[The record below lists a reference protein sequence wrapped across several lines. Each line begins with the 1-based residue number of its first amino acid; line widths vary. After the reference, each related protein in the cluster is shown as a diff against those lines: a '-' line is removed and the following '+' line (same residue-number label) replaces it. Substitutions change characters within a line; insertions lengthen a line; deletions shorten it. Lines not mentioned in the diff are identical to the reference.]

1 MNVLQIKY
9 GIIWNSKK
17 TLNGKQVVPKDYNA
31 QREITLTLVRYKAE
45 YVKAFCETVH
55 FDPNTGQIIHTL
67 NAVTNID

>member
-1 MNVLQIKY
+1 MNNEHVY
-9 GIIWNSKK
+9 Y
-17 TLNGKQVVPKDYNA
+17 LNGKQ
-31 QREITLTLVRYKAE
+31 VRYKAE

>member
-1 MNVLQIKY
+1 MNNEHVY
-9 GIIWNSKK
+9 Y
-17 TLNGKQVVPKDYNA
+17 LNGKQVVPKDYNA

-55 FDPNTGQIIHTL
+55 YDPYTGQIIHTL

>member
-1 MNVLQIKY
+1 MKD
-9 GIIWNSKK
+9 
-17 TLNGKQVVPKDYNA
+17 KQVVPKDDNG